1 MEDSRYGMEVIY
13 SGSDQDYGR
22 TMRRDDTC
30 NCYYA
35 MHFVYSIY
43 ITSDKGPLIAQKFK
57 FLHTL
62 ALNIKLWPY
71 LTNWHFKVHSCVSRR
86 DQEAE
91 SDVPPLQR
99 RLEI

>member
-13 SGSDQDYGR
+13 SGSDQDYDR
-22 TMRRDDTC
+22 TMRRNDTC

-57 FLHTL
+57 FLHTV
-62 ALNIKLWPY
+62 ALNKNYDHIVQIDNLRSIHACHGETKKL
-71 LTNWHFKVHSCVSRR
+71 KVMCLHS
-86 DQEAE
+86 
-91 SDVPPLQR
+91 SDG
-99 RLEI
+99 